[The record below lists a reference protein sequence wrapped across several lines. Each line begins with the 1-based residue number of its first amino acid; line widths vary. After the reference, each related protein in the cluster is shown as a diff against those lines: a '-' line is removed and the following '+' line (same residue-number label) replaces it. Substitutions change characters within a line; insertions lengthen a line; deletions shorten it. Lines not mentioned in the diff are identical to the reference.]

1 MKTLLVKKIQEKEL
15 IDTHT
20 HTHTHM
26 RMLRGSP
33 RARKPEQNLFT
44 ETNELISVSNIII
57 SAFGLSFC
65 ITSFTPAAFVK
76 SLAGIT
82 ILIPFLASALAVST
96 PIPDVAPL
104 KKKKIKIKILS
115 KRVV

>member
-1 MKTLLVKKIQEKEL
+1 
-15 IDTHT
+15 
-20 HTHTHM
+20 M
-26 RMLRGSP
+26 RMFRGSP

-65 ITSFTPAAFVK
+65 IASFTPAAFFK

-104 KKKKIKIKILS
+104 KKKNS